1 MTGVN
6 RQKIMIYIIIFP
18 YRLLCSLGLLVGG
31 TVEEVMELLEGG
43 S

>member
-6 RQKIMIYIIIFP
+6 GQKIMIYIIFP
-18 YRLLCSLGLLVGG
+18 YRLLCSLVLLVSWL
-31 TVEEVMELLEGG
+31 ELLEGG